1 MAKTEYFLTETN
13 MDEKKSSFYSE
24 TDDAGQFLNIESH
37 PVLPFNCH
45 LFLRNEPPSRI
56 TQTKYKDNLH
66 HHHILWFCLSGRGCL
81 TVNKT
86 PYILGSGEAIL
97 IPPGQAHGRR
107 PLDNEKVQ
115 WLLVRFTLKD
125 EPAWLT
131 LLTNQIFCFEG
142 EIGKLLDEFRQS
154 CARYHSGQELDQEVI
169 AGECLL
175 RLGLLINALRPLA
188 AVSPVTA
195 AEEQESTLIKQ
206 LCQQFVGATGIK
218 KKFSEIAREHNISPG
233 HLRRLFKQ
241 ATGGTPSYARYNELL
256 IRSERLLSHSH
267 LNISEIALRLGFG
280 SIYAFSRFYKKQR
293 GISPLQFR
301 KKVKSGGLS

>member
-1 MAKTEYFLTETN
+1 
-13 MDEKKSSFYSE
+13 MDKKKLLFTSE
-24 TDDAGQFLNIESH
+24 TDDAGQFLNIEGQ
-37 PVLPFNCH
+37 PVVPFNCH
-45 LFLRNEPPSRI
+45 LFLRNEPSRRV
-56 TQTKYKDNLH
+56 KRGGNLH

-81 TVNKT
+81 EINNI

-97 IPPGQAHGRR
+97 LHPGQVHGRL
-107 PLDNEKVQ
+107 PLNGEKVQ

-125 EPAWLT
+125 EPAWFT
-131 LLTNQIFCFEG
+131 LLRNQIFCFDG
-142 EIGKLLDEFRQS
+142 EIGGLLDEFRQA
-154 CARYHSGQELDQEVI
+154 CARYHAEKTGSHEVI

-175 RLGLLINALRPLA
+175 RLGLLLNALRPIA

-206 LCQQFVGATGIK
+206 LCRQFVGATGIK
-218 KKFSEIAREHNISPG
+218 KNFSEIAKENNISPG

-241 ATGGTPSYARYNELL
+241 ATGGTPSRARQDELL
-256 IRSERLLSHSH
+256 IRAERLLSHSH
-267 LNISEIALRLGFG
+267 LNISEIAVRLGFG

-301 KKVKSGGLS
+301 KKVKSGASQA